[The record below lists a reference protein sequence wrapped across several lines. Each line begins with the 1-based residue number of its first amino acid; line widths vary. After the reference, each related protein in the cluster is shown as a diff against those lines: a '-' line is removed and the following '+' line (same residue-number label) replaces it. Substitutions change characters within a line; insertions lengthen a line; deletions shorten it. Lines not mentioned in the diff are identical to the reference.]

1 MSPCSSS
8 CACGMISLSTKLLTV
23 DRISRWMSVRSAVCA
38 KRVNGL
44 LLRDCSVL
52 GYSRVCGTA
61 DGASACACSLTT
73 ADRGGVPPD
82 RRPLDGKGPMSTSD
96 ENLYRGDPP
105 ASAPPPAGPPQG
117 YGPPPA
123 YGQPALRPP
132 PGYGPPPGYPM
143 AYPRP
148 TNTMAILALVLAFV
162 FAPAGLIL
170 GIVARK
176 QIRQTG
182 EEGDGLALAGIIVG
196 GIFTALFALMIIFF
210 IVAVSTATSFG
221 P

>member
-105 ASAPPPAGPPQG
+105 ASAPPPAGPP
-117 YGPPPA
+117 PPRRSPA
-123 YGQPALRPP
+123 GLRPSPGLRPARLRPP
-132 PGYGPPPGYPM
+132 ARLRAAPGLSDG
-143 AYPRP
+143 
-148 TNTMAILALVLAFV
+148 V
-162 FAPAGLIL
+162 PAADQHHG
-170 GIVARK
+170 
-176 QIRQTG
+176 
-182 EEGDGLALAGIIVG
+182 
-196 GIFTALFALMIIFF
+196 
-210 IVAVSTATSFG
+210 
-221 P
+221 

>member
-38 KRVNGL
+38 KRVTGA
-44 LLRDCSVL
+44 LLRDSGV
-52 GYSRVCGTA
+52 RVTGEYGPRPA
-61 DGASACACSLTT
+61 PLRRVPGHLWPV
-73 ADRGGVPPD
+73 GVVEYPD
-82 RRPLDGKGPMSTSD
+82 RDGPPGGRMSTDD

-105 ASAPPPAGPPQG
+105 PPAGPPPG
-117 YGPPPA
+117 Y
-123 YGQPALRPP
+123 PP
-132 PGYGPPPGYPM
+132 PGYGPPGYPPV
-143 AYPRP
+143 YVRP
-148 TNTMAILALVLAFV
+148 TNTMAILALVMAFV

-176 QIRQTG
+176 QIRETG
-182 EEGDGLALAGIIVG
+182 EDGDGLALAGIIVG
-196 GIFTALFALMIIFF
+196 GIVTAIFVFF
-210 IVAVSTATSFG
+210 IVLWIIAFAAFADSGFG